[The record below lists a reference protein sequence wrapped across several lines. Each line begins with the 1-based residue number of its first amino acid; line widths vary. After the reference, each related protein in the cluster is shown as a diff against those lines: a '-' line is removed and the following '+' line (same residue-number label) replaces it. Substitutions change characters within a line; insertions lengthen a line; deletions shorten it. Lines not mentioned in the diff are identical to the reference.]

1 MSLTILMLL
10 LVLVSMQTISSL
22 LPVRHQWRPSTLCNG
37 KITPRS
43 DESMDE
49 YRKAVV
55 KVLQETQGESGKLGG
70 RELLELLVRKWGVA
84 YDLQIRKSAPFGE
97 GSANIYVNGTP
108 PFQYFNENFVWD
120 LARVLNLFTVI
131 SPYVHVVVMWRYF
144 GQKSFPMS
152 EREYLEHLEAIGRYI
167 TAVNRIEE
175 FKSFVKDSRK
185 RYCIIILCLKLLL
198 HLILLLIE
206 LLLFTIDQMHIL
218 VMLLEFR

>member
-1 MSLTILMLL
+1 
-10 LVLVSMQTISSL
+10 
-22 LPVRHQWRPSTLCNG
+22 
-37 KITPRS
+37 
-43 DESMDE
+43 MDE

-97 GSANIYVNGTP
+97 GSSNIYVNGTP
-108 PFQYFNENFVWD
+108 LFPYLNENAVY
-120 LARVLNLFTVI
+120 VLIKFLYL
-131 SPYVHVVVMWRYF
+131 YVHALVMWRYF

-152 EREYLEHLEAIGRYI
+152 ERQYLEHLEAIGRYI
-167 TAVNRIEE
+167 TAVNRIED

-185 RYCIIILCLKLLL
+185 RYLNALFLIIFAHVTLLL
-198 HLILLLIE
+198 TVRLRVA
-206 LLLFTIDQMHIL
+206 IDQMHIL